1 MTMKKAEHNTS
12 YICNIASQ
20 SYCNFAYMTMYALIV
35 RPHQAGAC
43 ITMFE
48 MITVT
53 SAVPLAVCTSSCCC
67 EIRRK
72 LHSQAAS
79 GCLGWL
85 CMLPYEIG
93 VMISVTDMYAI
104 NINLCRKKHFVMQLM
119 LVHETL
125 LKLSVSQ
132 MRWSDTIYYLR
143 SKNSPIIL
151 RESFSLLAGQTQVSR
166 NGNYAVTCKFIT

>member
-85 CMLPYEIG
+85 CMLLYEIG
-93 VMISVTDMYAI
+93 VMISLTDMYVHKHKFVQEKALRDATDAGARDLVEALSQLDEMVRHYI
-104 NINLCRKKHFVMQLM
+104 LSEIKKQPNNI
-119 LVHETL
+119 T
-125 LKLSVSQ
+125 
-132 MRWSDTIYYLR
+132 
-143 SKNSPIIL
+143 
-151 RESFSLLAGQTQVSR
+151 
-166 NGNYAVTCKFIT
+166 